1 MANGK
6 TVLVLGGGIGGIV
19 AATRLRQRLPREHR
33 VVLVERESRHV
44 FAPSFLWMMIG
55 QRSAEQISRP
65 VAALARRGIE
75 LIQGTVERIDPAA
88 RTIRVDGKE
97 LSGDY
102 VVIALGA
109 DLAPETI
116 PGLAQAGHNFYA
128 LEGAASLR
136 DARLKV
142 QSGRIVVLV
151 SAMPFKCPGAPN
163 EAAMLL
169 EHDCRQRG
177 VRDRVQ
183 IDLYT
188 AEPGPMPVAGPVVSG
203 ALRQMIESKGIG
215 YHPGH
220 AVTAVDPAQ
229 HRISFANGATA
240 DFDLLAYI
248 PPHRAPQVVRDA
260 GLCAD
265 SGWVPVDRGT
275 LETKFPGLYA
285 IGDVTGIMLTSI
297 NKPLPKAG
305 VFAHNEAEVVTHNIA
320 RAITGKGAE
329 RRFTGDGACF
339 LESGDGRAAFGS
351 GNFYADPAPQIRL
364 RQPSMML
371 HLGKVGY
378 EKYWLFRWI

>member
-1 MANGK
+1 MAHGK
-6 TVLVLGGGIGGIV
+6 TVLILGGGIGGTV
-19 AATRLRQRLPREHR
+19 AATRLRQMLPREHR
-33 VVLVERESRHV
+33 VVLIERESQHV
-44 FAPSFLWMMIG
+44 FAPSFLWVMIG
-55 QRSAEQISRP
+55 QRSADQISRP
-65 VAALARRGIE
+65 IAALAKRGIE
-75 LIQGTVERIDPAA
+75 LIQGTIERIDPPT

-116 PGLAQAGHNFYA
+116 PGLAPAGHNFYA
-128 LEGAASLR
+128 LSGAASLR
-136 DARLKV
+136 DARLSV
-142 QSGRIVVLV
+142 RSGRIVVLV

-169 EHDCRQRG
+169 EYDCRNRG
-177 VRDRVQ
+177 VRDRVK

-188 AEPGPMPVAGPVVSG
+188 AEPGPMPVAGSAVSG
-203 ALRQMIESKGIG
+203 ALREMIESKGIG
-215 YHPGH
+215 YHPNH

-248 PPHRAPQVVRDA
+248 PPHRAPHVVRDA

-265 SGWVPVDRGT
+265 SGWVPADRGT
-275 LETKFPGLYA
+275 LETKFPGVYA

-305 VFAHNEAEVVTHNIA
+305 VFAHNEAEVVAHNIA
-320 RAITGKGAE
+320 RAVTGKGTE

-371 HLGKVGY
+371 HLGKVAY
-378 EKYWLFRWI
+378 EKFWLFRWF

>member
-1 MANGK
+1 MAHGK
-6 TVLVLGGGIGGIV
+6 TVFVLGGGIGGIV
-19 AATRLRQRLPREHR
+19 AATRLRQMLPREHR

-44 FAPSFLWMMIG
+44 FAPSFLWIMIG

-65 VAALARRGIE
+65 VATLAKLGIE
-75 LIQGTVERIDPAA
+75 LIQGTIERIDPTA

-116 PGLAQAGHNFYA
+116 PGLSQAGHNFYT
-128 LEGAASLR
+128 LSGAASLR
-136 DARLKV
+136 DAMLKV

-169 EHDCRQRG
+169 EYDCRKRG

-183 IDLYT
+183 IDLHT
-188 AEPGPMPVAGPVVSG
+188 AEPGPMPVAGSVVSG

-215 YHPGH
+215 YHPDH

-229 HRISFANGATA
+229 RRIRFANGATA

-265 SGWVPVDRGT
+265 GGWVPVDRGT
-275 LETKFPGLYA
+275 LETKFPGVYA

-305 VFAHNEAEVVTHNIA
+305 VFAHNEAEVVAHNIA

-371 HLGKVGY
+371 HLGKVAY
-378 EKYWLFRWI
+378 EKFWLFRWF